1 MTPQFLAAERVVLQD
16 LAAAFPRV
24 LDSFERRH
32 LLAWCR
38 STMHNPEHVARFME
52 TWLAEPGRD
61 VEYYKREGWARVA
74 SACGA
79 YEVDFEV
86 DSEVDSANP

>member
-1 MTPQFLAAERVVLQD
+1 MGEVFNKSALRVEEVELVTY
-16 LAAAFPRV
+16 PRV
-24 LDSFERRH
+24 LDSFERQH

-52 TWLAEPGRD
+52 AWLAEPGRD
-61 VEYYKREGWARVA
+61 VEYYLREGWARVA

-79 YEVDFEV
+79 YEVDFAL
-86 DSEVDSANP
+86 DSAP